1 MASRYG
7 IHTIELFCRL
17 SRKWFNKVF
26 DTLQSAESGNF
37 YRDETYHSD
46 TGMEKHISTAFSTR
60 GVVIYLY
67 RQKRSKNKTGKN
79 LACFIRFRLNPL
91 SLINGHYQPKGV
103 FQAEK
108 SLLNTL
114 DKCMKDLLR

>member
-7 IHTIELFCRL
+7 IHTIELFHRL
-17 SRKWFNKVF
+17 SRKWFDRVF

-60 GVVIYLY
+60 GVSFTCTG
-67 RQKRSKNKTGKN
+67 RSAAKTRRGRIWR
-79 LACFIRFRLNPL
+79 ASSVFVSIR
-91 SLINGHYQPKGV
+91 
-103 FQAEK
+103 
-108 SLLNTL
+108 
-114 DKCMKDLLR
+114 